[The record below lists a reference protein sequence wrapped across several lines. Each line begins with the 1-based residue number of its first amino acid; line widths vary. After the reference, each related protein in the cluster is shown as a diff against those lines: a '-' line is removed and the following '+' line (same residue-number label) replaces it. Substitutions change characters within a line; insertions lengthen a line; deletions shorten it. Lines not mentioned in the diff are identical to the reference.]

1 MHCPKIEV
9 TGSWPG
15 WKKKTNTSLLEWGI
29 NLPRLSKYPKKWVLN
44 SYLLHHWF
52 QYTSTHTFAWLY
64 SWACG
69 RDLVQRPGA
78 WNIPYIY
85 IPISQYHILLPTGL
99 LLDCTQSKH
108 RSILAGTLCPSPE
121 NIWQRPHLPTVCT
134 NLCTHI
140 IYIHTNVTNMTTYI
154 YIYINIYNWSN
165 YIYMQTY

>member
-85 IPISQYHILLPTGL
+85 IPISHLAAHRPAPWLHAKQTSLHPCRHTV
-99 LLDCTQSKH
+99 SKPWKH
-108 RSILAGTLCPSPE
+108 LAASPSSNCLHQP
-121 NIWQRPHLPTVCT
+121 LYT
-134 NLCTHI
+134 
-140 IYIHTNVTNMTTYI
+140 YYI
-154 YIYINIYNWSN
+154 YTYKCYKYDYLYIYKYIIEV